1 MIKILDMA
9 ATGDETINHQL
20 VKNQQSVSTN
30 VTTPSSQPSRT
41 ESTNNQPLPFVDE
54 TTTINTLSY
63 QQAEASLDN

>member
-9 ATGDETINHQL
+9 ATGDETINHQP
-20 VKNQQSVSTN
+20 VNNQQNVFTN

-41 ESTNNQPLPFVDE
+41 ESTNNQHVSFVDE